1 MTCEEARELAP
12 AYVLGALE
20 ADELAAVR
28 EHLASCGEAHEEF
41 AALGAVAIALVET
54 VELVEPPPALRER
67 VMAAARRDLEERTGA
82 LTAPLPAPVPAVRPT
97 ARPAAVEAPPPGT
110 WFDRLFGGSRGAWA
124 LRAAA
129 VVAIIGLIGW
139 NFVLQNDLT
148 RTRTYQE
155 RLDGALA
162 LASLPGSQVAVLGP
176 TEGSAG
182 GHGIAVM
189 PATGEGQL
197 VVSGLRPTAGQQA
210 YVAWAIHDGEAPIP
224 LGGFRVGSD
233 GVGYLDRMPPADT
246 QRVTVAL
253 TLEPNPNAT
262 APSTPPVSVGVAD
275 PATASLRVRPG
286 SGLVARLDLGG
297 GDPARSV

>member
-1 MTCEEARELAP
+1 MTCEEARDLAP

-20 ADELAAVR
+20 ASELKAVR

-41 AALGAVAIALVET
+41 ADLGAVAMGLAEA
-54 VELVEPPPALRER
+54 VELVEPPPALRDR
-67 VMAAARRDLEERTGA
+67 VMAAARRDLEERTTAVPARAPA
-82 LTAPLPAPVPAVRPT
+82 LTPAARPGVRSAGPAPQSA
-97 ARPAAVEAPPPGT
+97 GS

-129 VVAIIGLIGW
+129 VVAIIGLVGW

-148 RTRTYQE
+148 RTRTHQE

-189 PATGEGQL
+189 PPTGQGQL
-197 VVSGLRPTAGQQA
+197 VVSGLQPTAGEQA

-224 LGGFRVGSD
+224 IGGFRVGSD
-233 GVGYLDRMPPADT
+233 GVGYFDRMPPAENE
-246 QRVTVAL
+246 RLIVAV
-253 TLEPNPNAT
+253 TLEPSSNVT
-262 APSTPPVSVGVAD
+262 APSTPPVSVGVAI
-275 PATASLRVRPG
+275 PNSA
-286 SGLVARLDLGG
+286 
-297 GDPARSV
+297 